1 MTKTY
6 RVTPKNGKWII
17 QKISDRST
25 VSAKPFIK
33 KSDAEDAMY
42 AMIVPD
48 VKDNTI
54 QKEIS
59 FKAAF
64 KKFADWKLSLKTKD
78 NRIDNHSLKRYDTEY
93 RQRISKYMDDKV
105 LLSKFNILDMENY
118 LENCQKHGVPFK
130 TMRKSVKDIKHFLRR
145 ANAVGLEP
153 KMDMLTYNILDNHKV
168 VPQDDDLIYK
178 KEIDIDVLPD
188 EKIKEIID
196 NLYHEGIN
204 AGDINTANAFAIFCL
219 FFFFGLRASELS
231 AIHRDFH
238 QDKSCVDFDNALL
251 HIRGTIRNHQYQ
263 NKTKN
268 RGSRRPIPIDANGMK
283 FLEIWFHY
291 LDGRE
296 YRNDRNNKYLLPGKN
311 GGPLCYKTINGLMWK
326 TYAKHGLAEIKVARD
341 GHVTPINSPLKGF
354 TTKIFRHRLATN
366 LMDNMHQHKELGRN
380 RVKSLIGHTQFSTS
394 AEIYGNKVRRGTDK
408 ERAAVAEAKAK
419 ATGSN
424 IFSKVIE
431 NN

>member
-1 MTKTY
+1 MTKLY
-6 RVTPKNGKWII
+6 RVTKKNGKFII
-17 QKISDRST
+17 QRKSDRLT
-25 VSAKPFIK
+25 VSEKPFIK

-105 LLSKFNILDMENY
+105 LLSTFNILDMENY
-118 LENCQKHGVPFK
+118 LDECQKHGVPFK

-188 EKIKEIID
+188 EKIK
-196 NLYHEGIN
+196 
-204 AGDINTANAFAIFCL
+204 
-219 FFFFGLRASELS
+219 
-231 AIHRDFH
+231 
-238 QDKSCVDFDNALL
+238 
-251 HIRGTIRNHQYQ
+251 
-263 NKTKN
+263 
-268 RGSRRPIPIDANGMK
+268 
-283 FLEIWFHY
+283 
-291 LDGRE
+291 
-296 YRNDRNNKYLLPGKN
+296 
-311 GGPLCYKTINGLMWK
+311 
-326 TYAKHGLAEIKVARD
+326 
-341 GHVTPINSPLKGF
+341 
-354 TTKIFRHRLATN
+354 
-366 LMDNMHQHKELGRN
+366 
-380 RVKSLIGHTQFSTS
+380 
-394 AEIYGNKVRRGTDK
+394 
-408 ERAAVAEAKAK
+408 
-419 ATGSN
+419 
-424 IFSKVIE
+424 
-431 NN
+431 

>member
-25 VSAKPFIK
+25 VSAKPFNK
-33 KSDAEDAMY
+33 KTDAENAMY
-42 AMIVPD
+42 AMEVPD
-48 VKDNTI
+48 RKEVTI

-64 KKFADWKLSLKTKD
+64 KKFADWKLSLKTND

-118 LENCQKHGVPFK
+118 LAECEKHGVPFK

-196 NLYHEGIN
+196 NLYQEGIK
-204 AGDINTANAFAIFCL
+204 AKDINTANAFAIFCL

-263 NKTKN
+263 NKTK
-268 RGSRRPIPIDANGMK
+268 IEAQ
-283 FLEIWFHY
+283 E
-291 LDGRE
+291 E
-296 YRNDRNNKYLLPGKN
+296 QYLL
-311 GGPLCYKTINGLMWK
+311 MQM
-326 TYAKHGLAEIKVARD
+326 V
-341 GHVTPINSPLKGF
+341 
-354 TTKIFRHRLATN
+354 
-366 LMDNMHQHKELGRN
+366 
-380 RVKSLIGHTQFSTS
+380 
-394 AEIYGNKVRRGTDK
+394 
-408 ERAAVAEAKAK
+408 
-419 ATGSN
+419 
-424 IFSKVIE
+424 
-431 NN
+431 